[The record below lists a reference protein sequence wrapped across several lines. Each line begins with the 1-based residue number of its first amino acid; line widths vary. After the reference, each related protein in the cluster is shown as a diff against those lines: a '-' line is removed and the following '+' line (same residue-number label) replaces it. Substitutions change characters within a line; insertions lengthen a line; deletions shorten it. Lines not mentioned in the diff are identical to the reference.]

1 MLNRIRRAISRTR
14 ARFLPNGRHR
24 RPLTP
29 SRPLAPP
36 TCPAPADAS
45 TVAVGRAP
53 VGTVHR
59 YPLRGEDVAL
69 VRPYLLAWDEQRAR
83 TRTVLVAPH
92 LPTDAWSA
100 LAGAR

>member
-1 MLNRIRRAISRTR
+1 MLNRIRRAIARTR
-14 ARFLPNGRHR
+14 ARCFPNGRHR

-29 SRPLAPP
+29 ARPLVPL

-45 TVAVGRAP
+45 IALGRTP

-59 YPLRGEDVAL
+59 YPLRGEDVVL
-69 VRPYLLAWDEQRAR
+69 VRPYLLAWEEQRAR
-83 TRTVLVAPH
+83 TRSVLVAPH
-92 LPTDAWSA
+92 LPADAWSA

>member
-14 ARFLPNGRHR
+14 SRCFPNGRHR

-29 SRPLAPP
+29 SRLLAPL
-36 TCPAPADAS
+36 TCSAAANAS
-45 TVAVGRAP
+45 TVGLGRVP
-53 VGTVHR
+53 VGPLHR

-69 VRPYLLAWDEQRAR
+69 VRPYLLAWEEQRAR
-83 TRTVLVAPH
+83 TRSVLVAPH
-92 LPTDAWSA
+92 LSADAWLA

>member
-1 MLNRIRRAISRTR
+1 MLNRIRQAISRTR
-14 ARFLPNGRHR
+14 ARCFPNGRHR

-29 SRPLAPP
+29 AWPLAPL

-45 TVAVGRAP
+45 TVALGRTP

-69 VRPYLLAWDEQRAR
+69 VRPYLLAWEEQRAR

-92 LPTDAWSA
+92 LPIDAWSV
-100 LAGAR
+100 LAGAH

>member
-1 MLNRIRRAISRTR
+1 MFNRIRQAVARTR
-14 ARFLPNGRHR
+14 ARCFPSGRHR

-36 TCPAPADAS
+36 TCPAPAGAS

-59 YPLRGEDVAL
+59 YPLKGEDVAL
-69 VRPYLLAWDEQRAR
+69 VRPYLLAWEEQRAR

-92 LPTDAWSA
+92 LPTDAWSV
-100 LAGAR
+100 LAAAH

>member
-1 MLNRIRRAISRTR
+1 MLNRIRQAISRTR
-14 ARFLPNGRHR
+14 ARCFPNGRHR
-24 RPLTP
+24 RALTP
-29 SRPLAPP
+29 SRPPASL
-36 TCPAPADAS
+36 TCPEPADAS
-45 TVAVGRAP
+45 TVALGRTP

-69 VRPYLLAWDEQRAR
+69 VRPYLLAWEEQRAR

-100 LAGAR
+100 LGGAH

>member
-1 MLNRIRRAISRTR
+1 MLNRIGQAISRTR
-14 ARFLPNGRHR
+14 ARCFPSGRHR

-29 SRPLAPP
+29 SQPLVPL

-45 TVAVGRAP
+45 TVALGRTPAS
-53 VGTVHR
+53 TVHR

-69 VRPYLLAWDEQRAR
+69 VRPYLLAWEEQRAR

-100 LAGAR
+100 LAGAH

>member
-14 ARFLPNGRHR
+14 ARCFPNGRHR

-29 SRPLAPP
+29 SRPLAPL
-36 TCPAPADAS
+36 TCPPPADAS
-45 TVAVGRAP
+45 TVALRRTP
-53 VGTVHR
+53 VGPLHR

-69 VRPYLLAWDEQRAR
+69 VRPYLLAWEEQRAR
-83 TRTVLVAPH
+83 TRSVFVAPH
-92 LPTDAWSA
+92 LPADAWSA

>member
-1 MLNRIRRAISRTR
+1 MLNRIRQAISRTR
-14 ARFLPNGRHR
+14 ARCFPNGRHR

-29 SRPLAPP
+29 SRPLASP

-45 TVAVGRAP
+45 TVALGRTP
-53 VGTVHR
+53 VGPLHR

-69 VRPYLLAWDEQRAR
+69 VRPYLLAWEERAR
-83 TRTVLVAPH
+83 TRTVLVAPD
-92 LPTDAWSA
+92 LPADAWSA

>member
-14 ARFLPNGRHR
+14 ARCFPNGRHR
-24 RPLTP
+24 RALMPA
-29 SRPLAPP
+29 RPLVPL

-45 TVAVGRAP
+45 T
-53 VGTVHR
+53 GTVHR

-69 VRPYLLAWDEQRAR
+69 VRPYLVAWEEQRAR

-92 LPTDAWSA
+92 LPTDAWSV

>member
-1 MLNRIRRAISRTR
+1 MLNRIRRAIARTR
-14 ARFLPNGRHR
+14 ARCFPNGRHR

-29 SRPLAPP
+29 SRPMASP

-45 TVAVGRAP
+45 TVPLGRAP
-53 VGTVHR
+53 AGTVHR

-69 VRPYLLAWDEQRAR
+69 VRPYLLAWEERAR

-92 LPTDAWSA
+92 LPADAWSV
-100 LAGAR
+100 LAGAH

>member
-14 ARFLPNGRHR
+14 ARCFPNGRHR

-29 SRPLAPP
+29 SRPLASS
-36 TCPAPADAS
+36 TFPAPADAS
-45 TVAVGRAP
+45 TVALGRAP
-53 VGTVHR
+53 VGPLHR

-69 VRPYLLAWDEQRAR
+69 VRPYLLAWEEQRAR

-92 LPTDAWSA
+92 LPADAWSA
-100 LAGAR
+100 LAGAH